1 MEKVM
6 YCFDKLFKLF
16 EVFDD
21 AGLKLYHVGG
31 SVRDMML
38 GREPKDF
45 DFTTNARPAKTKEIL
60 KKAGYKHWPLGEKF
74 GTIAANIDGVDVE
87 ITTHRKDMTP
97 GRHPDVVFT
106 NDLKEDLARRDFT
119 INSMAMDSS
128 GKVVDPFNGLK
139 DLGKKLVRAT
149 GNPKERFSEDPLR
162 MLRAIRFCSQLNF
175 DMDSETLNAVEEYAQ
190 AIMTV
195 SRERWFDEMS
205 KLLLGDV
212 RKGFTLLYSSRLL
225 GYLLPEVYAMT
236 LSDPQAKIT
245 SKNLS
250 RHTML
255 VAAGTPSRLAL
266 RWAAILHDIGKPYTR
281 VEGDK
286 EVHFFQ
292 HEHLGAEMVEGI
304 ARRYRMSNKLRRS
317 IKGLVALHQ
326 RVGDVVSR
334 RYDPPVSEN
343 ALRRLIRDCDD
354 RGCDIDDLIDLFAAD
369 CTSTRPHILERH
381 SAHSQLLKEALEN
394 IREKDA
400 RPRLPKGIG
409 NEIMDRFH
417 LEPGAKVGE
426 IKKKLEELL
435 LEGKISSNM
444 TPEKI
449 LNFWV
454 EYSKPKL
461 DKDPKCYLVGKEKP

>member
-1 MEKVM
+1 M
-6 YCFDKLFKLF
+6 YCFDKLFGAF
-16 EVFDD
+16 QD
-21 AGLKLYHVGG
+21 AGFKLYHVGG

-38 GREPKDF
+38 GREPKDY
-45 DFTTNARPAKTKEIL
+45 DFTTDARPAQTKDIL
-60 KKAGYKHWPLGEKF
+60 KKAGYKYWPLGEKF
-74 GTIAANIDGVDVE
+74 GTIAASFGGVDVE

-106 NDLKEDLARRDFT
+106 DNLEEDLARRDFT
-119 INSMAMDSS
+119 INSMAMDSK
-128 GKVVDPFNGLK
+128 GKVIDPFNGLK
-139 DLGKKLVRAT
+139 DLGKRIVKAT
-149 GNPKERFSEDPLR
+149 GNPKARFGEDPLR
-162 MLRAIRFCSQLNF
+162 MLRAVRFCSQLDFN
-175 DMDSETLNAVEEYAQ
+175 MDTKTLSAVEEYAQ

-212 RKGFTLLYSSRLL
+212 RKGFTLLYNSRLL

-236 LSDPQAKIT
+236 LNDPQAKIT

-255 VAAGTPSRLAL
+255 VAAGTPSRLTL
-266 RWAAILHDIGKPYTR
+266 RWASLLHDIGKPYTR
-281 VEGDK
+281 FEDGH
-286 EVHFFQ
+286 EVHFWQ

-317 IKGLVALHQ
+317 IKGLVAMHQ

-343 ALRRLIRDCDD
+343 ALRRLIRECDD

-369 CTSTRPHILERH
+369 CTSTRPHVLERH
-381 SAHSQLLKEALEN
+381 SAHSKLLKEALAD
-394 IREKDA
+394 IREKDS
-400 RPRLPKGIG
+400 RPKLPKGLG
-409 NEIMDRFH
+409 NAIMDRFH

-426 IKKKLEELL
+426 IKKILEELL
-435 LEGKISSNM
+435 FEGKINPDM
-444 TPEKI
+444 TSEQI
-449 LNFWV
+449 VDFWV

-461 DKDPKCYLVGKEKP
+461 DKDPKCYSIGKEKL

>member
-1 MEKVM
+1 MIMFE
-6 YCFDKLFKLF
+6 KLFQAF
-16 EVFDD
+16 ED
-21 AGLKLYHVGG
+21 GGYKLYHVGG
-31 SVRDMML
+31 SVRDIML
-38 GREPKDF
+38 GREPKDY
-45 DFTTNARPAKTKEIL
+45 DFTTDARPPQTKEIL
-60 KKAGYKHWPLGEKF
+60 DKAGYKHWPLGEKF
-74 GTIAANIDGVDVE
+74 GTIAAKFDGMDVE

-106 NDLKEDLARRDFT
+106 DNLEEDLARRDFT
-119 INSMAMDSS
+119 INSMAMDAK
-128 GKVVDPFNGLK
+128 GKVVDPFGGLK
-139 DLGKKLVRAT
+139 DIGRRLVKAT
-149 GNPKERFSEDPLR
+149 GSPKARFGEDPLR
-162 MLRAIRFCSQLNF
+162 MLRAVRFCSQLDF
-175 DMDSETLNAVEEYAQ
+175 DMEDRTLSAIKEYAQ

-205 KLLLGDV
+205 KLLLGNIN
-212 RKGFTLLYSSRLL
+212 KGFALLYASRLL

-236 LSDPQAKIT
+236 LNDPQAKVA

-255 VAAGTPSRLAL
+255 VTAGTPARLAL

-281 VEGDK
+281 FEDVN
-286 EVHFFQ
+286 EVHFWQ
-292 HEHLGAEMVEGI
+292 HEYLGAEMVEGI

-343 ALRRLIRDCDD
+343 ALRRLIRDCDE
-354 RGCDIDDLIDLFAAD
+354 RGCDIDDLIDLFSAD
-369 CTSTRPHILERH
+369 CTSNKPNIKERH
-381 SAHSQLLKEALEN
+381 GAHSRLLKEALEA

-409 NEIMDRFH
+409 NAIMDRFH

-426 IKKKLEELL
+426 IKKILDGLL
-435 LEGKISSNM
+435 LENKISADM
-444 TPEKI
+444 TPEQI
-449 LNFWV
+449 IEFWIK
-454 EYSKPKL
+454 YSQPKL
-461 DKDPKCYLVGKEKP
+461 DKDPKQWRCLVGKEKP